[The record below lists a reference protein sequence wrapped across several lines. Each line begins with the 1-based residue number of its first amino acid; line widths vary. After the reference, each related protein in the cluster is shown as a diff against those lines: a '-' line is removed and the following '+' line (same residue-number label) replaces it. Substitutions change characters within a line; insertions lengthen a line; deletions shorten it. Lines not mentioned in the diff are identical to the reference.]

1 MDILKHHL
9 GNQHTDHQKDV
20 SPLPGHWMRFR
31 VKYVVSQYRKKPISL
46 HYVGTSAAAAFFL
59 VVSMLPFLHESP
71 DIEVI
76 TQQDQPV
83 VIFYPECILA
93 AVPQNTV
100 LLAPD
105 FIYHPYI
112 QNF

>member
-9 GNQHTDHQKDV
+9 ENLQKDHQTDV

-31 VKYVVSQYRKKPISL
+31 VKYIVSQYRKSPISL
-46 HYVGTSAAAAFFL
+46 HYLGTSAAAAFFL
-59 VVSMLPFLHESP
+59 IVSLFPFMHESP
-71 DIEVI
+71 DVEFISQQEQQGVI
-76 TQQDQPV
+76 
-83 VIFYPECILA
+83 IYPECILA

-105 FIYHPYI
+105 IIYHPYI
-112 QNF
+112 QNL